1 MPMEEKL
8 ISKKKPFYPIIDEL
22 KKYLQHHSRWV
33 YTPVYYD
40 DLLRFSG
47 SVVVFDANDQ
57 DTLWVR
63 VYYSDSERVEIDFNL
78 KKVYALLHSDGNES
92 SMPFLNIDAID
103 LFVTIIQ
110 DVYKN
115 FDRLESKQHKI
126 EFGIHINSII
136 DSLLIKIGDN
146 T

>member
-8 ISKKKPFYPIIDEL
+8 ISKKKPFYPIIEEL
-22 KKYLQHHSRWV
+22 RKYLKHHSRWV

-47 SVVVFDANDQ
+47 SVVVYDENDH

-63 VYYSDSERVEIDFNL
+63 VYYSDSERVEIDSNL

-92 SMPFLNIDAID
+92 IMAFLNIDAID
-103 LFVTIIQ
+103 YCT
-110 DVYKN
+110 
-115 FDRLESKQHKI
+115 
-126 EFGIHINSII
+126 FGN
-136 DSLLIKIGDN
+136 
-146 T
+146 